1 MNHHAIGYVV
11 LVCSSLLRSSEE
23 VYVVYDTGCNERKS
37 VVCFLYLGSKASM
50 TKKCKLRLKVHAR
63 GTAFCI
69 CENNEHFLKA
79 WMTSSVTKHH

>member
-37 VVCFLYLGSKASM
+37 GVCFYTA
-50 TKKCKLRLKVHAR
+50 TATHR
-63 GTAFCI
+63 GFRDS
-69 CENNEHFLKA
+69 F
-79 WMTSSVTKHH
+79 